1 MIEYLQKIAGKG
13 PKVLTEKEELELEH
27 LKKELAKFKEIE
39 KQENQNIEASE
50 GSESDSQSEDSS

>member
-39 KQENQNIEASE
+39 KQENQNKWK
-50 GSESDSQSEDSS
+50 

>member
-13 PKVLTEKEELELEH
+13 PKVLTEKEEQEIEH

-50 GSESDSQSEDSS
+50 GSESGSQSEDSS